1 MMKVKNIIAGLPVK
15 NLAKSAEWYKDVFSP
30 KEELVPSDGVIEYKI
45 GDMWIMLFEGKAVDC
60 DNCVN
65 FEVEN
70 LEKEYKRLQDTGIIK
85 NEAIEEVPD
94 VVRYFSFKDPDGNNL
109 CLVEVY

>member
-1 MMKVKNIIAGLPVK
+1 MKVKNIIAGLPVK
-15 NLAKSAEWYKDVFSP
+15 NLEKSAKWYKDLFNP
-30 KEELVPSDGVIEYKI
+30 EEELVPSEGVIEYKI
-45 GDMWIMLFEGKAVDC
+45 GDMWIMLFEGKVGDC

-85 NEAIEEVPD
+85 NEVIEEVPG
-94 VVRYFSFKDPDGNNL
+94 VVRYFNFNDPDGNKL